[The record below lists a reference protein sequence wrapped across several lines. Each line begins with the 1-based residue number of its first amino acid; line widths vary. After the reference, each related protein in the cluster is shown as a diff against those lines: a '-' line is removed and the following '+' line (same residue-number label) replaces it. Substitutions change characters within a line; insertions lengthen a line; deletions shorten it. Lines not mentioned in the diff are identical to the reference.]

1 MSTYAFRL
9 TEPTSAE
16 VWTKLTEALSAAGI
30 KLNVG
35 AELIV
40 ANDEAASGKAT
51 SALKEAGLAYSE
63 VTLSRR
69 SLSIPEMDCPIEE
82 RDIQKVL
89 DERKIADVEL
99 NVMTRTA
106 NFSGDE
112 RFVETVID
120 AVKAAGYEAKRPDT
134 SAVTRHTL
142 AIPEM
147 DCPVEEQD
155 IRKEL
160 DRHGID
166 GVELNVMSRTAVFK
180 GTKKSV
186 TQ

>member
-106 NFSGDE
+106 NFSGD
-112 RFVETVID
+112 
-120 AVKAAGYEAKRPDT
+120 AP
-134 SAVTRHTL
+134 
-142 AIPEM
+142 
-147 DCPVEEQD
+147 
-155 IRKEL
+155 IR
-160 DRHGID
+160 
-166 GVELNVMSRTAVFK
+166 AP
-180 GTKKSV
+180 
-186 TQ
+186 

>member
-1 MSTYAFRL
+1 MVYPRFLPSLRNEPSSVFGVQLVMSTYAFRL

-69 SLSIPEMDCPIEE
+69 SLSIPEMDCAIF
-82 RDIQKVL
+82 KKCL
-89 DERKIADVEL
+89 M
-99 NVMTRTA
+99 N
-106 NFSGDE
+106 
-112 RFVETVID
+112 
-120 AVKAAGYEAKRPDT
+120 AKLRMWN
-134 SAVTRHTL
+134 S
-142 AIPEM
+142 M
-147 DCPVEEQD
+147 
-155 IRKEL
+155 
-160 DRHGID
+160 
-166 GVELNVMSRTAVFK
+166 
-180 GTKKSV
+180 
-186 TQ
+186 